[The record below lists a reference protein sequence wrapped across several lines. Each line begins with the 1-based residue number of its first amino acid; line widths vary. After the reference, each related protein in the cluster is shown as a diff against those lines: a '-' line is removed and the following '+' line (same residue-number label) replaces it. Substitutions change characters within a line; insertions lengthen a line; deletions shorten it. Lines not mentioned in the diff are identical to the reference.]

1 MAEKNG
7 YRIFAGLKGSKVLT
21 VGADESV
28 FNFTDIQ
35 SAVDAAQNNDVI
47 LIEPGTYTLSTKL
60 TVNKPL
66 SLIGLRPAGD
76 KGVII
81 TSSDTLG
88 SEVVLINSVNIGG
101 TAEFMFENI
110 YFLGADL
117 DQNVVKIDN
126 AAMGNYKTKVRFKD
140 CILEV
145 GDGATAGYALYVA
158 HTLTGSGNEIQ
169 VKMDGDRWHQVQGIY
184 FTVADNQDS
193 LEITHHRLTNG
204 TAATAVVTNA
214 GDYTFYLDLFG
225 CTVPHEDAVSG
236 GHATQVIRSLHT
248 VSIDGNTYAAADT
261 NDFTGSQSEIIV

>member
-7 YRIFAGLKGSKVLT
+7 YRIFAGLKGSKIIT

-28 FNFTDIQ
+28 FNHTDIQ

-47 LIEPGTYTLSTKL
+47 LIEPGTYTLTTKL
-60 TVNKPL
+60 TINKPL

-81 TSSDTLG
+81 TSGATLG
-88 SEVVLINSVNIGG
+88 SEVVLINSVNICG
-101 TAEFMFENI
+101 TAEFMLSNI

-126 AAMGNYKTKVRFKD
+126 AAMGNYKTKVRFEN

-158 HTLTGSGNEIQ
+158 HTLTGTDNEIQ
-169 VKMDGDRWHQVQGIY
+169 VKMEGERWHQIHGIY
-184 FTVADNQDS
+184 FTVADDHDS
-193 LEITHHRLTNG
+193 LGITHHRITNG
-204 TAATAVVTNA
+204 TAATAIVTNA
-214 GDYTFYLDLFG
+214 GDYTFYCDLFG
-225 CTVPHEDAVSG
+225 CTVPHEDAMSG
-236 GHATQVIRSLHT
+236 GHATQVVRSLHT
-248 VSIDGNTYAAADT
+248 VSIAGNTYAAADT
-261 NDFTGSQSEIIV
+261 NDFTGSQTEQIV